1 VASEPAHTLDPEY
14 PGLAPAVIAGY
25 RDPPPGMVAEVIEGV
40 LYSMTR
46 PRPIHQ
52 RVGGE
57 MHGELRGPFD
67 RGRGGPGGWVLL
79 PEPELRLGD
88 RPDLAEPDVAGW
100 RRERLPEAPPGAIVV
115 VPDWVCEVL
124 SNSTRR
130 HDLTVKMPMYFR
142 HGVGHAWLVDAD
154 TRTLQVYRRVT
165 DGWLLALSA
174 SGDDVVRAEPFDA
187 IALEL
192 GLLWRW

>member
-1 VASEPAHTLDPEY
+1 MTSEPAPTLDPEY

-25 RDPPPGMVAEVIEGV
+25 RDAPPGMVAEVIEGV
-40 LYSMTR
+40 LYTMTR

-52 RVGGE
+52 RVGRAL
-57 MHGELRGPFD
+57 HGELRGPFD
-67 RGRGGPGGWVLL
+67 RGRDGPGGWVLL

-100 RRERLPEAPPGAIVV
+100 RRERLPEAPPGAIAV
-115 VPDWVCEVL
+115 VPDWV
-124 SNSTRR
+124 
-130 HDLTVKMPMYFR
+130 
-142 HGVGHAWLVDAD
+142 
-154 TRTLQVYRRVT
+154 
-165 DGWLLALSA
+165 
-174 SGDDVVRAEPFDA
+174 RAVPFDA

>member
-1 VASEPAHTLDPEY
+1 MASEVTLEHTLNLSVVLRVRQATATERPT
-14 PGLAPAVIAGY
+14 LRVF
-25 RDPPPGMVAEVIEGV
+25 GV
-40 LYSMTR
+40 
-46 PRPIHQ
+46 
-52 RVGGE
+52 V
-57 MHGELRGPFD
+57 
-67 RGRGGPGGWVLL
+67 RGRDGPGGWVLL

-100 RRERLPEAPPGAIVV
+100 RRERLPEAPPGAITV

-174 SGDDVVRAEPFDA
+174 SGDDVVRAVPFDA
-187 IALEL
+187 IEL
-192 GLLWRW
+192 DLSLLWRW